1 MHSLQHPAIRGTLL
15 IGCLILTTSCQKA
28 ETRYAATLD
37 RAALMLL
44 PFPTWQASGPSL
56 VQPVDL
62 SATANDKHNTQ
73 PDAKRAEVSPI
84 YVVKL
89 DDTHATMVTDTRP
102 IAEDDKRP
110 YTCHSCPGI
119 IGAYFFEH
127 DANGWRMTA
136 RQDAAIQS
144 GVEGN
149 IGTTSVA
156 KLADGHYALASE
168 WGSCWQGYCGTWLVV
183 LGLKPGKATPL
194 SHGIPMSADNDGAHG
209 ACSALDTPPTEP
221 EDKYEC
227 FDVHGKWKFQ
237 QGRLLVN
244 FDGRL
249 SKLNGLNQLFPTEKI
264 RQQTVYEVVKDS
276 LELVRG
282 NNPVPNF

>member
-1 MHSLQHPAIRGTLL
+1 MHLLRYIAIRGTLL
-15 IGCLILTTSCQKA
+15 ISCLVLTTSCQKA
-28 ETRYAATLD
+28 EPGYAATLE

-44 PFPTWQASGPSL
+44 LFPTWQASGPGL

-62 SATANDKHNTQ
+62 SATANDKNNTQ
-73 PDAKRAEVSPI
+73 PDAKRAEVRPI

-89 DDTHATMVTDTRP
+89 DDTHAAMVTDTRP

-110 YTCHSCPGI
+110 YTCHMCPGI
-119 IGAYFFEH
+119 VGAYFFEH
-127 DANGWRMTA
+127 DAKGWRLAA
-136 RQDAAIQS
+136 RQDAAIRS

-183 LGLKPGKATPL
+183 LGLKAGKAKPL
-194 SHGIPMSADNDGAHG
+194 AYAIPMSADNDGAHG

-221 EDKYEC
+221 EDKNEC
-227 FDVHGKWKFQ
+227 FDVRSKWKFQ
-237 QGRLLVN
+237 QGRLIVN
-244 FDGRL
+244 FEGRL
-249 SKLNGLNQLFPTEKI
+249 SKLNGLNQLFPTENI
-264 RQQTVYEVVKDS
+264 RQQAVYEVIKDS
-276 LELVRG
+276 LELVKG
-282 NNPVPNF
+282 KNPVPSF